1 MPKKRYVSRKY
12 LDETFIFPTKVLRIE
27 EQNLLVNDKYKTVFY
42 CKSINNPDG
51 IMCIAWGRTTI
62 KEGDRV
68 ELKGRPKDKIFL
80 VWSIQKQAATER
92 VTASQEIHNA

>member
-1 MPKKRYVSRKY
+1 
-12 LDETFIFPTKVLRIE
+12 
-27 EQNLLVNDKYKTVFY
+27 
-42 CKSINNPDG
+42 
-51 IMCIAWGRTTI
+51 MCIAWGRTKI

>member
-12 LDETFIFPTKVLRIE
+12 LENTFIFPTKVLRIE

-42 CKSINNPDG
+42 CKSINYPEG

-80 VWSIQKQAATER
+80 VWSIQKQANEESSADF
-92 VTASQEIHNA
+92 QECYKA